1 VSKDKN
7 GVSDYEKIL
16 NGVDLSKAY
25 DMLIDYV
32 TGLPTLNYVLEEIKT
47 LSAKNS
53 AAVVSVNITSI
64 VNIETIYGWKNFDA
78 LLKKTAETLDS
89 MKGTIFRKS
98 DSISVLFPASPT
110 FIIFLSAPRNNQS
123 INVENVDAI
132 TRRVAAG
139 LKADIASSGVIP
151 GEYINFNTG
160 FSLINE
166 NEMHRVERSLFAAI
180 REAEISAMNI
190 EIKER
195 QKIRE
200 DIKNII
206 TQEEVRTVFQP
217 IINVQTSEILAYEAL
232 TRGPKTS
239 KYEFPVVLF
248 SAADAHGYSGELEW
262 LCMAKA
268 IVNFN
273 LNAGFMNKTLRA
285 GRDGSAGVMLFL
297 NVDPKTFIEAGII
310 VKRFSGLVKKYNLDP
325 ANIVLEITERTAI
338 SDFDSFKLI
347 VGELK
352 KMGFNIAIDDAGAG
366 YSSLQAIAEL
376 KPKYLK
382 FDMVLVRDIDKD
394 FIKQELLKTLI
405 DFANKT
411 NSIVIAEGV
420 ETRAEYDTVKAL
432 GVHYAQ
438 GYYFARP
445 APHFIEM
452 IQIL

>member
-1 VSKDKN
+1 MSKDKN
-7 GVSDYEKIL
+7 SGNYEKIL

-32 TGLPTLNYVLEEIKT
+32 TGLPTLNYILEEIKT

-53 AAVVSVNITSI
+53 VAVVSVNITSI

-78 LLKKTAETLDS
+78 LLKKTAETLNS
-89 MKGTIFRKS
+89 MKGNIFRKS
-98 DSISVLFPASPT
+98 DSISVLFPSSPT

-123 INVENVDAI
+123 INIENIAAISHRVAQRLKDAI
-132 TRRVAAG
+132 VG
-139 LKADIASSGVIP
+139 SVIP
-151 GEYINFNTG
+151 GEYINFSTG
-160 FSLINE
+160 FALINE
-166 NEMHRVERSLFAAI
+166 NEMQRVERSLFAAI
-180 REAEISAMNI
+180 REAEISGLNI

-248 SAADAHGYSGELEW
+248 SAADAHGYSDELEW
-262 LCMAKA
+262 LCIAKA

-273 LNAGFMNKTLRA
+273 LNSVFMNKTMRP
-285 GRDGSAGVMLFL
+285 GRRGSAGVMLFL
-297 NVDPKTFIEAGII
+297 NVDPKTFIETGVI
-310 VKRFSGLVKKYNLDP
+310 VSRFSELIKKYNLDP

-347 VGELK
+347 VDELK

-376 KPKYLK
+376 RPKYLK

-411 NSIVIAEGV
+411 DSIVIAEGI

-445 APHFIEM
+445 APQFIET

>member
-1 VSKDKN
+1 MSKDKKN
-7 GVSDYEKIL
+7 ENYEKIL

-53 AAVVSVNITSI
+53 AAIISVNITSI
-64 VNIETIYGWKNFDA
+64 VNIETIYGWKNYDS
-78 LLKKTAETLDS
+78 LLIRTAETLNS
-89 MKGTIFRKS
+89 MKGQIFRKD
-98 DSISVLFPASPT
+98 DSISVLFPASPN

-123 INVENVDAI
+123 INIENI
-132 TRRVAAG
+132 EKISKRVG
-139 LKADIASSGVIP
+139 ESLKASAGAGGVIP
-151 GEYINFNTG
+151 GEYINYNIG
-160 FSLINE
+160 FSLISE
-166 NEMHRVERSLFAAI
+166 NEMQRVERSLFGAI
-180 REAEISAMNI
+180 REAEISGLNS
-190 EIKER
+190 ELKER

-206 TQEEVRTVFQP
+206 VQEEVRTVFQP
-217 IINVQTSEILAYEAL
+217 IVSVKDTEILAYEAL

-239 KYEFPVVLF
+239 KYELPVVLF
-248 SAADAHGYSGELEW
+248 SAADAHGYSEELEW
-262 LCMAKA
+262 LCIAKA

-273 LNAGFMNKTLRA
+273 LNAGFMNKTRPG
-285 GRDGSAGVMLFL
+285 GRSEKGVLLFL
-297 NVDPKTFIEAGII
+297 NVDPKTFMEAGVI
-310 VKRFSGLVKKYNLDP
+310 VARFTELVKKYNIDP
-325 ANIVLEITERTAI
+325 RNIVLEITERTAI
-338 SDFDSFKLI
+338 ADFDSFRT
-347 VGELK
+347 VVDDLK

-376 KPKYLK
+376 RPKYLK

-394 FIKQELLKTLI
+394 FIKQELLKTLL

-420 ETRAEYDTVKAL
+420 ETQAEFETVKAL
-432 GVHYAQ
+432 GVHYVQ
-438 GYYFARP
+438 GYYFAKP
-445 APHFIEM
+445 SPQFIEM